1 LTEGIDKQKD
11 GSKAGSKGDFLQL
24 NQEEKKDVEKLIQK
38 SSLQTPGSSYKSGQQ
53 HGSPSTIGHESLTI
67 QRASATYLG
76 LNHTDQ
82 QFKEVMREFDFQK
95 ESTIVMLNMDIMH
108 DIKEENEQDSQWGN
122 ESRLRVQEWIRE
134 EEILKKKKAN
144 D

>member
-1 LTEGIDKQKD
+1 
-11 GSKAGSKGDFLQL
+11 
-24 NQEEKKDVEKLIQK
+24 
-38 SSLQTPGSSYKSGQQ
+38 
-53 HGSPSTIGHESLTI
+53 
-67 QRASATYLG
+67 
-76 LNHTDQ
+76 
-82 QFKEVMREFDFQK
+82 MREFDFQK